1 MLSASEELR
10 EISKSKR
17 IPNAIL
23 LYGKG
28 KNKLKTALSFCKNIL
43 SSNEEGEKKEDWKKF
58 VIPILTL
65 IYILYFQFPHHQN
78 LMKIHVIFIMKNGGA
93 SSH

>member
-43 SSNEEGEKKEDWKKF
+43 SSNEEGEKKRRLEKICDSYSHPDLHF
-58 VIPILTL
+58 IFPIP
-65 IYILYFQFPHHQN
+65 
-78 LMKIHVIFIMKNGGA
+78 
-93 SSH
+93 SSSKPNENSCNFYNDKWRGFL